1 MQTTR
6 RFDALKV
13 LMAFQTRGREGFDR
27 MITKVIDNASHFF
40 RLINND
46 EDFISSVEPELSSV
60 VFALKDGDEV
70 NRRVRRML
78 LEKGT
83 VIGQT
88 VKDGKVMLKFT
99 LLNPNLEKED
109 FPPIIS
115 EIKKCRDKVK
125 EEM

>member
-1 MQTTR
+1 M
-6 RFDALKV
+6 
-13 LMAFQTRGREGFDR
+13 
-27 MITKVIDNASHFF
+27 
-40 RLINND
+40 
-46 EDFISSVEPELSSV
+46 
-60 VFALKDGDEV
+60 FALKDGDEV

>member
-1 MQTTR
+1 
-6 RFDALKV
+6 
-13 LMAFQTRGREGFDR
+13 
-27 MITKVIDNASHFF
+27 
-40 RLINND
+40 
-46 EDFISSVEPELSSV
+46 
-60 VFALKDGDEV
+60 
-70 NRRVRRML
+70 ML

-99 LLNPNLEKED
+99 LLNPHLEKED